1 MKKTLTALTT
11 LIITLLS
18 TLCYSQ
24 DIIEL
29 NNGEEIESKVTEVLS
44 KEIKYKKF
52 NNLDGPTYTINIG
65 KVIMIRYENG
75 EKELFSKT
83 SNNFEKLDI
92 SSGFYKGS
100 NKLTKKEF
108 KEILSTN
115 QKAYDEYKSG
125 NLVKTLGL
133 IIALP
138 SSAYLGW
145 SIGQGNVESEM
156 LIAGG
161 LGLAGGF
168 LAVIGGNSMIKK
180 SIKTYNNSHQ
190 NVSYEFRPNSN
201 GISLA
206 LKF

>member
-108 KEILSTN
+108 KEILST
-115 QKAYDEYKSG
+115 
-125 NLVKTLGL
+125 
-133 IIALP
+133 
-138 SSAYLGW
+138 
-145 SIGQGNVESEM
+145 
-156 LIAGG
+156 
-161 LGLAGGF
+161 
-168 LAVIGGNSMIKK
+168 
-180 SIKTYNNSHQ
+180 
-190 NVSYEFRPNSN
+190 
-201 GISLA
+201 
-206 LKF
+206 